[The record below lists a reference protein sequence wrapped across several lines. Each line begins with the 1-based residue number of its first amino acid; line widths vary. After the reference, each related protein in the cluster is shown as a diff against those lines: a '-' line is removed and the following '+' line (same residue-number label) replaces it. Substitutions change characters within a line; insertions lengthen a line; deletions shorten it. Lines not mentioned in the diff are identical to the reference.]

1 MKNNIWFSA
10 VVLSFVTSVFLAP
23 SARAALYTYSY
34 TGNNFTT
41 YTSPYLS
48 TDHVELQFTID
59 LASNLDLAWQDRT
72 SDVVSFQAYDGHKL
86 TTNADVEF
94 LTVELS
100 TDSTGAI
107 IDWTFWTGRPAGVI
121 STHKAEDFAQDFAS
135 LIFSETNTP
144 LAYVDAQP
152 GSWTVS
158 QVPLPGSIVFFI
170 SGLMAL
176 VSKSAL
182 RKLKGSRD

>member
-1 MKNNIWFSA
+1 MNNNKVWLNTI
-10 VVLSFVTSVFLAP
+10 VVSFVTSVFLALP
-23 SARAALYTYSY
+23 AHAALYTYSY

-41 YTSPYLS
+41 YASPYLS
-48 TDHVELQFTID
+48 TDRVEMQFTIE

-86 TTNADVEF
+86 TTNANVEF
-94 LTVELS
+94 LTVAFS
-100 TDSTGAI
+100 TDNTGAI
-107 IDWTFWTGRPAGVI
+107 GDWTFHTGRPAGVI
-121 STHKAEDFAQDFAS
+121 STHNAQDFAS

-158 QVPLPGSIVFFI
+158 QVPLPASIVFFV

-182 RKLKGSRD
+182 RKFKDSRH